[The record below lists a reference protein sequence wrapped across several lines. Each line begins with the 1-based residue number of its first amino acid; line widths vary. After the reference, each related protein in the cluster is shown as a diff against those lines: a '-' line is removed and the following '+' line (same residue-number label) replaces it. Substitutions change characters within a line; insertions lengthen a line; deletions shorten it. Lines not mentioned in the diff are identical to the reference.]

1 MQPTIPRG
9 DKHMTKKPA
18 NLLYGVDDRP
28 PAGICMVLAIQHI
41 FFLTSGFIVVAIV
54 MGQIGCSP
62 DLIRN
67 VVSMTM
73 IASGIATILQALNR
87 GPVGS
92 GYLCTEGTDPSFLS
106 VSVLAGTVG
115 GLPLIFGMT
124 IVSGIIEC
132 LLSRVMHRLRVIFPP
147 DVTGV
152 VLTMVGLNI
161 VPIMI
166 LDFMGIEDKNTPIE
180 TANVLVAA
188 ITLAIMAG
196 TSVWSKGKLRL
207 YSVIIGIAGG
217 YCASILLGVLTPS
230 QMREITLAPVVSL
243 PDISHIGYSFDPALL
258 IPMVI
263 VTLASTLKSVASLT
277 MCQKINDTAWT
288 RPDLVNIGKGTLADG
303 LASVVGGSLGVLG
316 KSLYAASVGLT
327 VATGA
332 TSRIIAYYIGGLF
345 IALAFLPKLAAV
357 FSIMPKPVMG
367 AAMVYMVCFMVIS
380 GIQMM
385 TSRMIDNRK
394 TFVIAVSLMF
404 GMSVDIFPNLYQ
416 HAHPLLK
423 PFLSSSLTVTTVLA
437 IVLNLIMRIGISQR
451 ATLKLKSGVDA
462 SDTIFQ
468 FMEDK
473 GASWGARKDVIQKAV
488 AAMNEFAEAIVNCG
502 MKGNEI
508 VMSVVFDELSLDVRI
523 TYEGQVMEFPT
534 ERPDMATIIDD
545 REALARMS
553 GFLVRHYADRIKVSR
568 EGDRSRVD
576 LHFEH

>member
-1 MQPTIPRG
+1 MA
-9 DKHMTKKPA
+9 KKPA

-28 PAGICMVLAIQHI
+28 PVGICMVLAIQHI

-54 MGQIGCSP
+54 MGQMGCSP

-73 IASGIATILQALNR
+73 IAGGIATILQALNR

-106 VSVLAGTVG
+106 ISVLAGSVG

-124 IVSGIIEC
+124 IVSGVIEC

-166 LDFMGIEDKNTPIE
+166 LDFMGVKDKNSPIE
-180 TANVLVAA
+180 TANVSVAV
-188 ITLAIMAG
+188 ITLAIMVG
-196 TSVWSKGKLRL
+196 TSVWSRGKLRL

-217 YCASILLGVLTPS
+217 YCASILLGVLTTA
-230 QMREITLAPVVSL
+230 QMQEIVQAPMLSL
-243 PDISHIGYSFDPALL
+243 PDISHISYSFDPALL
-258 IPMVI
+258 IPIVI

-277 MCQKINDTAWT
+277 MCQKVNDTAWA
-288 RPDLVNIGKGTLADG
+288 RPDLVNIGRGTLADG
-303 LASVVGGSLGVLG
+303 LASIIGGSLGALG

-332 TSRIIAYYIGGLF
+332 TSRVIAYYIGGLF

-367 AAMVYMVCFMVIS
+367 GALVYMVCFMVIS

-404 GMSVDIFPNLYQ
+404 GMSVDIFPNLY
-416 HAHPLLK
+416 HHVHPWLK
-423 PFLSSSLTVTTVLA
+423 PFFSSSLTVTTVLA
-437 IVLNLIMRIGISQR
+437 IGLNLIMRIGISR
-451 ATLKLKSGVDA
+451 SATLKLTSGEHS
-462 SDTIFQ
+462 SDTVFR
-468 FMEDK
+468 FMEDL
-473 GASWGARKDVIQKAV
+473 GASWGARKDIIHRAM
-488 AAMNEFAEAIVNCG
+488 AAMNEFAEAIVHCG
-502 MKGNEI
+502 MGGKEI
-508 VMSVVFDELSLDVRI
+508 VMTAVFDELSLNIGI
-523 TYEGQVMEFPT
+523 TYEGPAVEFPE
-534 ERPDMATIIDD
+534 ERPDMAAIVDD
-545 REALARMS
+545 PGALARMS
-553 GFLVRHYADRIKVSR
+553 GFLVRHYSDRIKVSR

-576 LHFEH
+576 LHFDH

>member
-1 MQPTIPRG
+1 
-9 DKHMTKKPA
+9 
-18 NLLYGVDDRP
+18 V
-28 PAGICMVLAIQHI
+28 VLAIQHI

-54 MGQIGCSP
+54 MGQMGCSP
-62 DLIRN
+62 ELIRN

-73 IASGIATILQALNR
+73 IAGGIATILQALKR

-106 VSVLAGTVG
+106 ISVLAGSVG

-124 IVSGIIEC
+124 IVSGVIEC

-166 LDFMGIEDKNTPIE
+166 LDFMGVEDKDSPIE
-180 TANVLVAA
+180 TANVLVAVV
-188 ITLAIMAG
+188 TLAIMAG
-196 TSVWSKGKLRL
+196 MSVWGKGKLRL
-207 YSVIIGIAGG
+207 YSVIVGIAGG
-217 YCASILLGVLTPS
+217 YAASILLGVLTPG
-230 QMREITLAPVVSL
+230 QMREVVEAPLVSL
-243 PDISHIGYSFDPALL
+243 PDFSHISYSFDPVLV
-258 IPMVI
+258 IPMAI

-277 MCQKINDTAWT
+277 MCQKVNDPDWV
-288 RPDLVNIGKGTLADG
+288 RPDLVNIGRGTLADG
-303 LASVVGGSLGVLG
+303 LASIVGGGLGALG

-332 TSRIIAYYIGGLF
+332 TSRIIAWYIGAIF

-367 AAMVYMVCFMVIS
+367 GAMVYMVCFMIVS

-404 GMSVDIFPNLYQ
+404 GMSVDIFPDLYH
-416 HAHPLLK
+416 HANPLLN

-437 IVLNLIMRIGISQR
+437 VGLNLIMRIGISRR
-451 ATLKLKSGVDA
+451 AVLKLTSGEHS
-462 SDTIFQ
+462 SDTIFR
-468 FMEDK
+468 FMEDL
-473 GASWGARKDVIQKAV
+473 GASWGAREDVIYRAV
-488 AAMNEFAEAIVNCG
+488 GAMNEFAEAIVHCG
-502 MKGNEI
+502 MEGKEI
-508 VMSVVFDELSLDVRI
+508 IMSAVFDELSLDIRI
-523 TYEGQVMEFPT
+523 TYDGPPVEFPE
-534 ERPDMATIIDD
+534 ERPDMAAIVDD
-545 REALARMS
+545 PAALARMS
-553 GFLVRHYADRIKVSR
+553 GFLVRHYADRIEVSR
-568 EGDRSRVD
+568 EGDGSRVD
-576 LHFEH
+576 LHFSH

>member
-1 MQPTIPRG
+1 MA
-9 DKHMTKKPA
+9 KKPA

-28 PAGICMVLAIQHI
+28 PAGVCVVLALQHI
-41 FFLTSGFIVVAIV
+41 FFLASGFIVVAIV
-54 MGQIGCSP
+54 MGQMGCSP
-62 DLIRN
+62 ELIRN
-67 VVSMTM
+67 VVSITM
-73 IASGIATILQALNR
+73 IAGGIATILQALNR

-106 VSVLAGTVG
+106 ISILAGSVG
-115 GLPLIFGMT
+115 GLPLVFGMT
-124 IVSGIIEC
+124 IVSGVIEC

-166 LDFMGIEDKNTPIE
+166 LDFMGVKDRVSPIE
-180 TANVLVAA
+180 TANVLVAM
-188 ITLAIMAG
+188 ITLAIMVG
-196 TSVWSKGKLRL
+196 MSVWGKGKLRL
-207 YSVIIGIAGG
+207 YSVIVGIAGG
-217 YCASILLGVLTPS
+217 YAASILLGVLTMA
-230 QMREITLAPVVSL
+230 QMREVIEAPLVSA
-243 PDISHIGYSFDPALL
+243 PDFSHVSYAFDPALI

-277 MCQKINDTAWT
+277 MCQQVNDTAWV

-303 LASVVGGSLGVLG
+303 LASIIGGGLGALG

-332 TSRIIAYYIGGLF
+332 TSRIIAWYIGVIF

-367 AAMVYMVCFMVIS
+367 GALVYMVCFMVIS

-404 GMSVDIFPNLYQ
+404 GMSVDIFPDLYR
-416 HAHPLLK
+416 HAPAWLE

-437 IVLNLIMRIGISQR
+437 VVLNLIMRIGISRR
-451 ATLKLKSGVDA
+451 ATLKVTSGEHS
-462 SDTIFQ
+462 SDIVFR
-468 FMEDK
+468 FMEDL
-473 GASWGARKDVIQKAV
+473 GAAWGARKNVVYRAV
-488 AAMNEFAEAIVNCG
+488 AAMNEFAETIVHCG
-502 MKGNEI
+502 MEGREI
-508 VMSVVFDELSLDVRI
+508 LMTAIFDELSLDIRI
-523 TYEGQVMEFPT
+523 TYEGPPVQFPE
-534 ERPDMATIIDD
+534 ERPDMAAIIDD
-545 REALARMS
+545 PEALARMS
-553 GFLVRHYADRIKVSR
+553 GFLVRHFTDRIKVSR
-568 EGDRSRVD
+568 EGEQTRVD
-576 LHFEH
+576 LHFDH

>member
-1 MQPTIPRG
+1 MA
-9 DKHMTKKPA
+9 KKPA

-28 PAGICMVLAIQHI
+28 PVGICVVLAIQHI

-54 MGQIGCSP
+54 MGEMGCSP
-62 DLIRN
+62 KLIRD

-73 IASGIATILQALNR
+73 VAGGIATILQALKR

-106 VSVLAGTVG
+106 ISVLAGSVG

-124 IVSGIIEC
+124 IVSGVIEC
-132 LLSRVMHRLRVIFPP
+132 LLSRIMHRLRVIFPP

-166 LDFMGIEDKNTPIE
+166 LDFMGVQDKNSPVE
-180 TANVLVAA
+180 AANVLVSV
-188 ITLAIMAG
+188 ITLAIMVGA
-196 TSVWSKGKLRL
+196 SVWGRGKLRL
-207 YSVIIGIAGG
+207 YSVIVGIAGG
-217 YCASILLGVLTPS
+217 YCASILLGVLTPA
-230 QMREITLAPVVSL
+230 QMREIVGAPIVSV
-243 PDISHIGYSFDPALL
+243 PDISHISYSFDLSL
-258 IPMVI
+258 MIPVII

-277 MCQKINDTAWT
+277 MCQKVNDTAWT

-303 LASVVGGSLGVLG
+303 LASVIGGGLGALG

-332 TSRIIAYYIGGLF
+332 TSRVIAYYVGGIF

-357 FSIMPKPVMG
+357 FSIMPRPVMG
-367 AAMVYMVCFMVIS
+367 GALVYMVCFMVIS

-404 GMSVDIFPNLYQ
+404 GMSVDIFPGIYQ

-437 IVLNLIMRIGISQR
+437 IGLNLIMRIGISRR
-451 ATLKLKSGVDA
+451 ATLKLTSGEHS

-468 FMEDK
+468 FMEDQ
-473 GASWGARKDVIQKAV
+473 GASWGARKDVVYRAV
-488 AAMNEFAEAIVNCG
+488 AAMNEFAEAIAHGG
-502 MKGNEI
+502 MEGKEI
-508 VMSVVFDELSLDVRI
+508 VMSAVFDELSLDIRI
-523 TYEGQVMEFPT
+523 AYEGPPVEFPE
-534 ERPDMATIIDD
+534 ERPDMAAIVDD
-545 REALARMS
+545 PAALARMS
-553 GFLVRHYADRIKVSR
+553 GFLVRHYADRIKVSQ

-576 LHFEH
+576 LHFDH

>member
-1 MQPTIPRG
+1 MA
-9 DKHMTKKPA
+9 KKPA

-28 PAGICMVLAIQHI
+28 PAGVCVVLALQHI
-41 FFLTSGFIVVAIV
+41 FFLASGFIVVAIV
-54 MGQIGCSP
+54 MGQMGCSP
-62 DLIRN
+62 ELIRN
-67 VVSMTM
+67 VVSITM
-73 IASGIATILQALNR
+73 IAGGIATILQALNR

-106 VSVLAGTVG
+106 ISILAGSVG
-115 GLPLIFGMT
+115 GLPLVFGMT
-124 IVSGIIEC
+124 IVSGVIEC

-166 LDFMGIEDKNTPIE
+166 LDFMGVKDRVSPIE
-180 TANVLVAA
+180 TANVLVAM
-188 ITLAIMAG
+188 ITLAIMVG
-196 TSVWSKGKLRL
+196 MSVWGKGKLRL
-207 YSVIIGIAGG
+207 YSVIVGIAGG
-217 YCASILLGVLTPS
+217 YAASILLGVLTMA
-230 QMREITLAPVVSL
+230 QMREVIEAPLVSA
-243 PDISHIGYSFDPALL
+243 PDFSHVSYAFDPALI

-277 MCQKINDTAWT
+277 MCQQVNDTAWV

-303 LASVVGGSLGVLG
+303 LASIIGGGLGALG

-327 VATGA
+327 AATGA
-332 TSRIIAYYIGGLF
+332 TSRIIAWYIGVIF

-367 AAMVYMVCFMVIS
+367 GALVYMVCFMVIS

-404 GMSVDIFPNLYQ
+404 GMSVDIFPDLYR
-416 HAHPLLK
+416 HAPAWLE

-437 IVLNLIMRIGISQR
+437 VVLNLIMRIGISRR
-451 ATLKLKSGVDA
+451 ATLKVTSGEHS
-462 SDTIFQ
+462 SDIVFR
-468 FMEDK
+468 FMEDL
-473 GASWGARKDVIQKAV
+473 GAAWGARKNVVYRAV
-488 AAMNEFAEAIVNCG
+488 AAMNEFAETIVHCG
-502 MKGNEI
+502 MEGREI
-508 VMSVVFDELSLDVRI
+508 LMTAIFDELSLDIRI
-523 TYEGQVMEFPT
+523 TYEGPPVQFPE
-534 ERPDMATIIDD
+534 ERPDMAAIIDD
-545 REALARMS
+545 PEALARMS

-568 EGDRSRVD
+568 EGERTRVD
-576 LHFEH
+576 LHFDH

>member
-1 MQPTIPRG
+1 MA
-9 DKHMTKKPA
+9 KKPA

-28 PAGICMVLAIQHI
+28 PIGICMVLAIQHI

-54 MGQIGCSP
+54 MGQMGCSP

-73 IASGIATILQALNR
+73 IAGGIATILQALNR

-106 VSVLAGTVG
+106 ISVLAGSVG

-124 IVSGIIEC
+124 IVSGVIEC

-166 LDFMGIEDKNTPIE
+166 LDFMGVKDKNSPIE
-180 TANVLVAA
+180 TANVSVAV
-188 ITLAIMAG
+188 ITLAIMVG
-196 TSVWSKGKLRL
+196 TSVWSRGKLRL

-217 YCASILLGVLTPS
+217 YCASILLGVLTTA
-230 QMREITLAPVVSL
+230 QMQEIVQAPMLSL
-243 PDISHIGYSFDPALL
+243 PDISHISYSFDPALL
-258 IPMVI
+258 IPIVI

-277 MCQKINDTAWT
+277 MCQKVNDTAWV
-288 RPDLVNIGKGTLADG
+288 RPDLVNIGRGTLADG
-303 LASVVGGSLGVLG
+303 LASIIGGSLGALG

-332 TSRIIAYYIGGLF
+332 TSRVIAYYIGGLF

-367 AAMVYMVCFMVIS
+367 GALVYMVCFMVIS

-404 GMSVDIFPNLYQ
+404 GMSVDIFPNLY
-416 HAHPLLK
+416 HHVHPWLK
-423 PFLSSSLTVTTVLA
+423 PFFSSSLTVTTVLA
-437 IVLNLIMRIGISQR
+437 IGLNLIMRIGISR
-451 ATLKLKSGVDA
+451 SATLKLTSGEHS
-462 SDTIFQ
+462 SDTVFR
-468 FMEDK
+468 FMEDL
-473 GASWGARKDVIQKAV
+473 GASWGARKDIIHRAM
-488 AAMNEFAEAIVNCG
+488 AAMNEFAEAIVHCG
-502 MKGNEI
+502 MGGKEI
-508 VMSVVFDELSLDVRI
+508 VMTAVFDELSLNIGI
-523 TYEGQVMEFPT
+523 TYEGPAVEFPE
-534 ERPDMATIIDD
+534 ERPDMAAIVDD
-545 REALARMS
+545 PGALARMS
-553 GFLVRHYADRIKVSR
+553 GFLVRHYSDRIKVSR

-576 LHFEH
+576 LHFDH

>member
-1 MQPTIPRG
+1 MA
-9 DKHMTKKPA
+9 KKPA

-28 PAGICMVLAIQHI
+28 PAGVCVVLALQHI
-41 FFLTSGFIVVAIV
+41 FFLASGFIVVAIV
-54 MGQIGCSP
+54 MGQMGCSP
-62 DLIRN
+62 ELIRN
-67 VVSMTM
+67 VVSITM
-73 IASGIATILQALNR
+73 IAGGIATILQALNR

-106 VSVLAGTVG
+106 ISILAGSVG
-115 GLPLIFGMT
+115 GLPLVFGMT
-124 IVSGIIEC
+124 IVSGVIEC

-166 LDFMGIEDKNTPIE
+166 LDFMGVKDRVSPIE
-180 TANVLVAA
+180 TANVLVAM
-188 ITLAIMAG
+188 ITLAIMVG
-196 TSVWSKGKLRL
+196 MSVWGKGKLRL
-207 YSVIIGIAGG
+207 YSVIVGIAGG
-217 YCASILLGVLTPS
+217 YAASILLGVLTMA
-230 QMREITLAPVVSL
+230 QMREVIEAPLVSA
-243 PDISHIGYSFDPALL
+243 PDFSHVSYAFDPALI

-277 MCQKINDTAWT
+277 MCQQVNDTAWV

-303 LASVVGGSLGVLG
+303 LASIIGGGLGALG

-332 TSRIIAYYIGGLF
+332 TSRIIAWYIGVIF

-367 AAMVYMVCFMVIS
+367 GALVYMVCFMVIS

-404 GMSVDIFPNLYQ
+404 GMSVDIFPDLYR
-416 HAHPLLK
+416 HAPAWLE

-437 IVLNLIMRIGISQR
+437 VVLNLIMRIGISRR
-451 ATLKLKSGVDA
+451 ATLKVTSGEHS
-462 SDTIFQ
+462 SDIVFR
-468 FMEDK
+468 FMEDL
-473 GASWGARKDVIQKAV
+473 GAAWGARKNVVYRAV
-488 AAMNEFAEAIVNCG
+488 AAMNEFAETIVHCG
-502 MKGNEI
+502 MEGREI
-508 VMSVVFDELSLDVRI
+508 LMTAIFDELSLDIRI
-523 TYEGQVMEFPT
+523 TYEGPPVQLPE
-534 ERPDMATIIDD
+534 ERPDMAAIIDD
-545 REALARMS
+545 PEALARMS
-553 GFLVRHYADRIKVSR
+553 GFLVRHFTDRIKVSR
-568 EGDRSRVD
+568 EGEQTRVD
-576 LHFEH
+576 LHFDH